1 MYKLSKNE
9 EISVNLKDANT
20 NMDNIYIINF
30 ALIYVLHWTFAEKY
44 CVSHWATMSGTKLA
58 FWFALS

>member
-44 CVSHWATMSGTKLA
+44 CVSH
-58 FWFALS
+58 